1 VWNSQPALK
10 LGLTGGIGSG
20 KSTIAAFF
28 AERGATVIDAD
39 AISRA
44 VTGAG
49 GLAIKELR
57 DAFGPR
63 MLTANGALDRN
74 QMRALI
80 FSDPSAKIRLEKIVH
95 PLVGGT
101 IAEKARLAN
110 ECGARCIVFD
120 IPLLVESEH
129 WRKML
134 DRILVVD
141 CTERT
146 QIDRV
151 AARNGLPD
159 DEIRKIIAAQ
169 APRFLRLQA
178 ADTVVF
184 NDGISVEDLA
194 QHVKLI
200 STEFEL

>member
-49 GLAIKELR
+49 GLAINELR
-57 DAFGPR
+57 NAFGPS

-80 FSDPSAKIRLEKIVH
+80 FSDPSAKFRLEKIVH
-95 PLVGGT
+95 PLVGET
-101 IAEKARLAN
+101 IAQKARIAN
-110 ECGARCIVFD
+110 ESGARCIVFD
-120 IPLLVESEH
+120 IPLLVESKH
-129 WRKML
+129 WRTTL

-146 QIDRV
+146 QVDRV

-169 APRFLRLQA
+169 APRLLRLQA

-194 QHVKLI
+194 QHVKII